1 MWGEIDSWARTP
13 RSWLALIVVLDQFSR
28 TVYRGTAGAFAQ
40 DAKAVPL
47 TLEGL
52 ENGHYAALES
62 PWQKTSF
69 FLPLGHPENLVHLDR
84 VVQLAQE
91 LVPEVSQELRW
102 WLEFSTNQARGNRDV
117 IARFGRHPHRN
128 ETLGRQSTQEELEY
142 IVAGQF
148 VHTRQL
154 PR

>member
-40 DAKAVPL
+40 DAKAVSL

-142 IVAGQF
+142 VVAGQF
-148 VHTRQL
+148 VHTWQL